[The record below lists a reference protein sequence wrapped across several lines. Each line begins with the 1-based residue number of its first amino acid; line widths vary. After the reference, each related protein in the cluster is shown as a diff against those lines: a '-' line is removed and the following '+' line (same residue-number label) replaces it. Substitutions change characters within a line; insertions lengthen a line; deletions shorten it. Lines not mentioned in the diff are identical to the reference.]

1 MDFPFTHLMIA
12 ILLSRPSGGPAA
24 VTPSPISLQCPMP
37 EAAVGT
43 QRGRDSPPAQ
53 GLLSPPTSHG
63 EHTQSV
69 FCTDNMLG
77 DNPQLCFSA
86 L

>member
-1 MDFPFTHLMIA
+1 
-12 ILLSRPSGGPAA
+12 
-24 VTPSPISLQCPMP
+24 MP